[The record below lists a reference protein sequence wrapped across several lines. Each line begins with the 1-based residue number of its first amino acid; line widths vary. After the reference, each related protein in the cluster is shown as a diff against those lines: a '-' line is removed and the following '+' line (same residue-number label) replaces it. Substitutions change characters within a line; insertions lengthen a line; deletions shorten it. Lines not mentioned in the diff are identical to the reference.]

1 MRPAHLERSSTVR
14 LPDYLRWHGAAQLGT
29 PRAKLAQIA
38 YGLLP
43 RDVFISVE
51 QRTPGNLD
59 PDEWAIL
66 RRVIDLI
73 KTNANGAEL
82 GPVLETIENALR
94 ADQAI
99 SIAALSDLA
108 DRRRGSTGDLFA
120 EFKANR
126 ELIEAI
132 ASALFDQSSNV
143 ETRVVSI
150 FSKHIPS
157 SRFGRRH
164 SVRLRPRR
172 TVK

>member
-1 MRPAHLERSSTVR
+1 MPLTRGKALGYDADLMAFNFTMRN
-14 LPDYLRWHGAAQLGT
+14 GQ
-29 PRAKLAQIA
+29 QI
-38 YGLLP
+38 
-43 RDVFISVE
+43 VQCQV
-51 QRTPGNLD
+51 
-59 PDEWAIL
+59 
-66 RRVIDLI
+66 
-73 KTNANGAEL
+73 
-82 GPVLETIENALR
+82 
-94 ADQAI
+94 

-108 DRRRGSTGDLFA
+108 DRRRGSTGDLQA

-150 FSKHIPS
+150 FSKHIRR
-157 SRFGRRH
+157 SRFGRRY

>member
-51 QRTPGNLD
+51 QRAPGNLD

-132 ASALFDQSSNV
+132 ASVTVRPIIQCGNEGGQHFF
-143 ETRVVSI
+143 ETHSAQPFRQT
-150 FSKHIPS
+150 P
-157 SRFGRRH
+157 FGEAK
-164 SVRLRPRR
+164 
-172 TVK
+172 T

>member
-51 QRTPGNLD
+51 QRAPGNLD
-59 PDEWAIL
+59 PDEWTIL

-108 DRRRGSTGDLFA
+108 DRRRGSTGDLRA

-132 ASALFDQSSNV
+132 ASALFDRSSNV

-150 FSKHIPS
+150 FSKHIRRG
-157 SRFGRRH
+157 RFGRLYSAR
-164 SVRLRPRR
+164 RRPRR